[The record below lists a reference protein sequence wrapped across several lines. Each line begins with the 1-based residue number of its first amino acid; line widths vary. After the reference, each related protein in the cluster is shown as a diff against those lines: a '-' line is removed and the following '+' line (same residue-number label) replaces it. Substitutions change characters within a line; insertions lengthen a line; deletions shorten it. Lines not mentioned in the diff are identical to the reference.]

1 MHRLNES
8 ILEVRNSKHG
18 KGLFTKEN
26 ILKGMCLCKVSDM
39 EEQMDFASTLSLQE
53 KESHAL
59 QIDID
64 RYSWCAFP
72 FLYCNHS
79 CKPNCG
85 INDKY
90 ELIALQN
97 IRANEE
103 LTWDYSTSMLERHWI
118 MHCNCG
124 EKDCRKII
132 SDFDLLPEKIQSQYL
147 QKNIVFPFIVQYLRH
162 KPAKS
167 A

>member
-1 MHRLNES
+1 M
-8 ILEVRNSKHG
+8 K
-18 KGLFTKEN
+18 
-26 ILKGMCLCKVSDM
+26 
-39 EEQMDFASTLSLQE
+39 EQMDFNSTLRLQE

-64 RYSWCAFP
+64 RYSWCADP

-79 CKPNCG
+79 CNPNCA
-85 INDKY
+85 INEKY
-90 ELIALQN
+90 ELFALREIN
-97 IRANEE
+97 ANDE

-124 EKDCRKII
+124 EKYCRKII
-132 SDFDLLPEKIQSQYL
+132 SDFDHLPTKIQTQYL
-147 QKNIVFPFIVQYLRH
+147 EMNIVLPFIVQYLRH